1 MPRRSTLALV
11 TLVFLFCASCR
22 SGSTPPIVD
31 TTVGAPDRSA
41 ADARSDA
48 GSDRADASQCP
59 VAPSTE
65 PNVVATTRGLL
76 RGKAAGSTVAFLGV
90 PYAEPPVG
98 PRRFTAPVPRACWS
112 GVRDAADYG
121 SRCAQRTV
129 VGVFAGDEDCLFL
142 NVWTPQLPTSGSARL
157 PVLFF
162 IHGGANV
169 IGGSN
174 EGSASLFG
182 DLLPGA
188 TGNLY
193 DGETL
198 ATKQKVVVV
207 SVNYRLGALGFLAHP
222 DLSKQSP
229 SGTSGNYAL
238 LDLLAA
244 LRWTKENIA
253 ALGGDPDRVM
263 VFGESA
269 GAANTCLLLVSP
281 LAKGLFHAA
290 LMESGGCQA
299 PPLAT
304 REAQGQK
311 LATQLGCAGKPDVP
325 ACLRAAPASS
335 MIESLSSDLNFFS
348 LDTQEI
354 LRTWDLPWGANVDGQ
369 VLPDAPMKL
378 LRAGKF
384 NQVAFAIGSN
394 AHEGELF
401 LPAVVNTCLD
411 YLLEIKN
418 IFGALS
424 DQILAL
430 YPCTDYTLARWAA
443 VDVITDAIFTCPA
456 RRAARAVAAAQS
468 KPVYRYH
475 YKHIYKL
482 SALAAMRAFH
492 ASELP
497 FVFQT
502 FSALA
507 YLPTS
512 GEKALSDAMQ
522 GYWARFGAT
531 GDPNGAGAQT
541 WPVYTTAAE
550 QVLVLDE
557 ELALDASIKAKK
569 CDFWDGLSE

>member
-1 MPRRSTLALV
+1 MPRSSTLVPAALA
-11 TLVFLFCASCR
+11 FLLCTSCQ
-22 SGSTPPIVD
+22 SGSAPPVADLPI
-31 TTVGAPDRSA
+31 GAPDRSL

-48 GSDRADASQCP
+48 GSARADGSQCP

-76 RGKAAGSTVAFLGV
+76 RGKVAGATVAFLGV
-90 PYAEPPVG
+90 PYAEPPIG
-98 PRRFTAPVPRACWS
+98 PRRFAAPVPKACWS

-121 SRCAQRTV
+121 NRCAQRTV
-129 VGVFAGDEDCLFL
+129 LGVLSGDEDCLFL
-142 NVWTPQLPTSGSARL
+142 NVWTPQLPATAGTKL

-169 IGGSN
+169 MGGSN

-198 ATKQKVVVV
+198 ATRQKVVVV
-207 SVNYRLGALGFLAHP
+207 SVNHRLGALGFLAHP
-222 DLSKQSP
+222 ELSKQCAT
-229 SGTSGNYAL
+229 GTSGNYAL

-244 LRWTKENIA
+244 LKWTQQNIA
-253 ALGGDPDRVM
+253 AFGGDPGRVM

-304 REAQGQK
+304 RETQGQK

-325 ACLRAAPASS
+325 ACLRAAPVSALV
-335 MIESLSSDLNFFS
+335 ESLSLNFFT
-348 LDTQEI
+348 LDMEQI
-354 LRTWDLPWGANVDGQ
+354 LRTWDLPWGANVDGL

-378 LRAGKF
+378 LRAGKHQ
-384 NQVAFAIGSN
+384 QVPFAIGSN

-411 YLLEIKN
+411 YTIQIKN
-418 IFGALS
+418 IFGSLS
-424 DQILAL
+424 DQVQAL
-430 YPCTDYTLARWAA
+430 YPCTDYALARWAA

-456 RRAARAVAAAQS
+456 RRAARAVASTQS
-468 KPVYRYH
+468 KPVYRYY
-475 YKHIYKL
+475 YKHIYKVSTVL
-482 SALAAMRAFH
+482 PVLRAFH
-492 ASELP
+492 ASELA

-512 GEKALSDAMQ
+512 GEKTLSDNMQ

-531 GDPNGAGAQT
+531 GDPNGGGAQT
-541 WPVYTTAAE
+541 WPVYTTATE
-550 QVLVLDE
+550 QLVVLDE
-557 ELALDASIKAKK
+557 ELGLDANFKAKK